1 MTNLEVSKNLIGT
14 NYPFE
19 DSVYSSGLL
28 HAGVDPEAEYEA
40 GMEFDLALASSI
52 LFLIT
57 AADIKEGGYSVTL
70 DRNAMLKVRQSL
82 LDRWDIVRPDTGPY
96 LRNKSKLW

>member
-1 MTNLEVSKNLIGT
+1 MTNLEVSKSLIGT

-19 DSVYSSGLL
+19 DSAYISGLL
-28 HAGVDPEAEYEA
+28 HAGVDPDAEYLP
-40 GMEFDLALASSI
+40 GREFDLALASSI

-57 AADIKEGGYSVTL
+57 AADIKEGGYSASL

-82 LDRWDIVRPDTGPY
+82 LDRWDVVGPEAGAY
-96 LRNKSKLW
+96 LRNRSKLW